1 MTHIHSCRNNTDAD
15 GNKKKNKY
23 DFKGC
28 LPNKWSK
35 CKARFP
41 CKIVKE
47 HEVDDDG
54 HPVM

>member
-1 MTHIHSCRNNTDAD
+1 MLMAIRRKISIDS
-15 GNKKKNKY
+15 
-23 DFKGC
+23 KGC
-28 LPNKWSK
+28 LPNKWGK